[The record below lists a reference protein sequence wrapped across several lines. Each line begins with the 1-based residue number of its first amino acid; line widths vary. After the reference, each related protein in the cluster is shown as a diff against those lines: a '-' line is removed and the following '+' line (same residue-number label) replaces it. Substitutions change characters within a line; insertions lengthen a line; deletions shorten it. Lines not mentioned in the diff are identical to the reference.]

1 MPEDAE
7 PTEREIIELAQ
18 QIERYLAAH
27 PQAADSLGG
36 IVRWWLARQ
45 HYEDAAHKV
54 MRAAEFLVQ
63 AGKVQKQ
70 TTADGTTI
78 YAARPDARRT

>member
-1 MPEDAE
+1 MPDDAE
-7 PTEREIIELAQ
+7 ANEREIMELAQ

-27 PQAADSLGG
+27 PQAADSLAG
-36 IVRWWLARQ
+36 IVRWWLTRQ
-45 HYEDAAHKV
+45 HYEVSAHKV
-54 MRAAEFLVQ
+54 MRAAEHLVR

-78 YAARPDARRT
+78 YAARRS